1 MKTQGYWM
9 NQLREFSAK
18 EKENGLQDIKIDIA
32 PENHDPEVCA
42 KELFMLLT
50 CDGVDIT
57 NEDL

>member
-1 MKTQGYWM
+1 M